1 MQGFQG
7 PERPNGRIYSAPAF
21 CEFLPFFSVLR
32 LSVIGQGK
40 CSSILTTG
48 AYFFKWVGGGST
60 TNSKQRMHFPHLLD
74 VLGCFQGGVGS
85 TSVTSLKEFSS
96 EGCGT
101 PKGHHWGS
109 AKVERGGRVF

>member
-32 LSVIGQGK
+32 LSV
-40 CSSILTTG
+40 TG

-60 TNSKQRMHFPHLLD
+60 TNSKQRMHFPQLLD

-85 TSVTSLKEFSS
+85 TSVTSLKELSS

-101 PKGHHWGS
+101 RTHGPPF
-109 AKVERGGRVF
+109 RGGGGCVLRWKGWKE